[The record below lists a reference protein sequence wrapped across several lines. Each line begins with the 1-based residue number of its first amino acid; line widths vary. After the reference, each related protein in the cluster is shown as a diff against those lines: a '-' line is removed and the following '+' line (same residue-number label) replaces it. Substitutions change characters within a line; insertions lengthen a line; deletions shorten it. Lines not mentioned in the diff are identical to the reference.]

1 MMEINVLHIST
12 NDFTGGGAGKAALR
26 LHNAML
32 ECGIKSRMLVLN
44 KQTSYAS
51 VAALGSS
58 KITRY
63 MMIINILIDK
73 IKLFKYH
80 PYASFSV
87 ASSGFHI
94 KKHKLLKEADIIYL
108 HWVNHGFLSIKE
120 IAEILSLGKPVFWF
134 FHDMWPITGGC
145 HHSFDCVKYMD
156 SCNACPAL
164 QRHSSEND
172 ISRKVFQYKLKLWSQ
187 YNNLHIITP
196 SNWLAK
202 CAQSSRLFGNG
213 RLSINVIPNTFDPQI
228 FIPKETTY
236 CREYFSLTKS
246 KKLILFGA
254 HMAVSNPYKGW
265 NYMHKALQN
274 LKLREDIVAVILGS
288 KVNKDIIDSI
298 PIPVVCIEPISD
310 ESSLSMLYSAVDVFV
325 TPSLADNFPNT
336 IVESMACGTPVVGF
350 NVGGIPDL
358 IKHKVTGY
366 LAEYKNANDLSA
378 GIEWVLSKHKS
389 DFNTR
394 SFIMDTLSPEVVV
407 KQHKSIW
414 EKQ

>member
-1 MMEINVLHIST
+1 MNDINVLHIST
-12 NDFTGGGAGKAALR
+12 NDFTGGGAGKAAFR

-32 ECGIKSRMLVLN
+32 ECGIKSKMIVLN
-44 KQTSYAS
+44 KQTNYSS
-51 VAALGSS
+51 VATLGST

-63 MMIINILIDK
+63 RMIINILIDK
-73 IKLFKYH
+73 IKIFKYH

-108 HWVNHGFLSIKE
+108 HWINHGFLSISE
-120 IAEILSLGKPVFWF
+120 VAEIFSLGKPVFWF

-145 HHSFDCVKYMD
+145 HHSFDCIKYID
-156 SCNACPAL
+156 SCNTCPVL
-164 QRHSSEND
+164 QRYSSEKD
-172 ISRKVFQYKLKLWSQ
+172 ISYKIFQHKLKLWSP

-196 SNWLAK
+196 SIWLSK
-202 CAQSSRLFGNG
+202 CTQLSRLFGNG
-213 RLSINVIPNTFDPQI
+213 RLSVNVIPNTINPHI
-228 FIPKETTY
+228 FSPKETTY
-236 CREYFSLTKS
+236 CRKFFSLTIN
-246 KKLILFGA
+246 KKIILFGA
-254 HMAVSNPYKGW
+254 HLAVNNPYKGW

-274 LKLREDIVAVILGS
+274 LKHREDIIAVILGS
-288 KVNKDIIDSI
+288 KVNQDIIDSI
-298 PIPVVCIEPISD
+298 PIPVVNIKPISD
-310 ESSLSMLYSAVDVFV
+310 ESILSMLYNAADVFV

-366 LAEYKNANDLSA
+366 LAEYKNAYDLSA
-378 GIEWVLSKHKS
+378 GIEWVLSKNKS

-394 SFIMDTLSPEVVV
+394 SFIMDMLSPEVVV
-407 KQHKSIW
+407 KQHKALW